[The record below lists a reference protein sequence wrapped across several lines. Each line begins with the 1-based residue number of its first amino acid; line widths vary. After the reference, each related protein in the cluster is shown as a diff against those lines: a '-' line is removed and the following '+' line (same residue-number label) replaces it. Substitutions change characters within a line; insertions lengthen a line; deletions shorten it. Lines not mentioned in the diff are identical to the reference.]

1 MQFSILLLLKQ
12 YYIDSKQFEYSS
24 VIQFQF
30 DKHRIDHTTIN
41 AKEVRNTRSRKHY
54 FTSAVK

>member
-12 YYIDSKQFEYSS
+12 YYIDSKQFECSS

-41 AKEVRNTRSRKHY
+41 AKEVRNT
-54 FTSAVK
+54 